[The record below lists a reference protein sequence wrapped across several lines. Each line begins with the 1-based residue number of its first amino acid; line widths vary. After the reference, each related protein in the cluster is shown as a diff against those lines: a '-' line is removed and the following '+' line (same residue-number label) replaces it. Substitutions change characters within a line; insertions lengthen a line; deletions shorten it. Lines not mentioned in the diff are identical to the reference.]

1 MSKTIA
7 LQVDPSD
14 TICDV
19 RKKIG
24 RHQNLFLADGNKKLN
39 DDRTFGYYYHEIP
52 KESTLYLDFSIMQI
66 FVKMRNG
73 KTITLEVEPT
83 DKVGDVKA
91 KIRDQQ
97 RIIFDSS
104 SMRIAVKTL
113 ASSASGSESIIRFKV
128 QVTDKIG
135 DVKAKVQ
142 DQQRLL
148 FNGQQLVDEQTL
160 ADYGIR
166 NESTLHVFVKMF
178 AGQTITL
185 DVDPSNTIGN
195 VKDMIGDHLSLTF
208 DGNEL
213 VDDGKTLC

>member
-52 KESTLYLDFSIMQI
+52 KESTLYIDFSIMQI
-66 FVKMRNG
+66 FVKMRSNG
-73 KTITLEVEPT
+73 KTIALEVEPS
-83 DKVGDVKA
+83 DKVGEVKA
-91 KIRDQQ
+91 KIRAQQ

-128 QVTDKIG
+128 QVTDKQH
-135 DVKAKVQ
+135 V
-142 DQQRLL
+142 RL
-148 FNGQQLVDEQTL
+148 
-160 ADYGIR
+160 
-166 NESTLHVFVKMF
+166 
-178 AGQTITL
+178 AG
-185 DVDPSNTIGN
+185 SYR
-195 VKDMIGDHLSLTF
+195 
-208 DGNEL
+208 
-213 VDDGKTLC
+213 C